1 MSDTPITPTEA
12 QALIVA
18 DKQRRLNEFR
28 QAVEALTVEYQCDL
42 IAVPRYTQDGRTVA
56 TIEIVAR

>member
-1 MSDTPITPTEA
+1 MSDTITPSEA

-18 DKQRRLNEFR
+18 DKQRRLQAFR
-28 QAVEALTVEYQCDL
+28 DAIAAAANEYQCDL
-42 IAVPRYTQDGRTVA
+42 IAVPRFTQDGRTVA

>member
-1 MSDTPITPTEA
+1 MNDTPITAAEA

-18 DKQRRLNEFR
+18 DKQRRLQAFR
-28 QAVEALTVEYQCDL
+28 DAIAAAANEYQCDL
-42 IAVPRYTQDGRTVA
+42 IAAPRFTQDGRTVA